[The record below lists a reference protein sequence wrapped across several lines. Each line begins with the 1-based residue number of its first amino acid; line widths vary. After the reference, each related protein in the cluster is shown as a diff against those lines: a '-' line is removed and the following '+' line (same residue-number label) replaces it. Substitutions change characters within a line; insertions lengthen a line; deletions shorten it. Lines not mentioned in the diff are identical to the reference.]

1 MWWFHTLLTS
11 NPYHIPYHLPLCPI
25 TYPII
30 YPYTLS
36 TTPIIYPYTLSST
49 PIPYHL
55 PLSSTPIPY
64 HLSPHPIIYPYLRLD
79 LRLYIPPI
87 TPPFFR
93 NSEMGHTLAFP
104 SLFSPFTHLS
114 YHLHFSPTP
123 PHFPHSTLSH
133 IHSHSLSFLRK
144 EPKDLIK

>member
-1 MWWFHTLLTS
+1 M
-11 NPYHIPYHLPLCPI
+11 PYHIPYHLPL
-25 TYPII
+25 YPIN
-30 YPYTLS
+30 YPYHLS
-36 TTPIIYPYTLSST
+36 LYPIIYPYTLSST
-49 PIPYHL
+49 SIIY
-55 PLSSTPIPY
+55 PIPY